1 MSDAGAAIVET
12 AVRNGITRFYTVPG
26 ESFLEVL
33 DAVELHPSARLLST
47 RHESGAAFMAEADAK
62 VRGIPAVAMGT
73 RAVGAANLAIGVHTA
88 LHDSTPMIVL
98 VGDVETGIRGR
109 DAFQEIDLCA
119 FFRPIAKWVDVLG
132 RADRAEELM
141 QRAIREATSGRP
153 GPAVLILPS
162 DILGQSAGDGHGAP
176 LPRAPRCDLAPA
188 DGAEIRDR
196 LERSAAPVIIA
207 GGGCRDDQ
215 DALVAFAES
224 WGAGVC
230 TAFRRQ
236 DVFPNTHPLYLG
248 HLSLAAP
255 EYLLSALRRSDLVI
269 VAGSRLSEVTTQR
282 GTVPLGNAVHIDID
296 PGVLAAGMVA
306 GMVALSDAG
315 LAVRALRRAGE
326 PRPARYAAH
335 AEAVHAEYMAWS
347 DAGGLDEQGLRSARE
362 VVACMTAELPGDV
375 VIANDAGNFAA
386 FLHRFWRYAT
396 PRSQVAPTSGAM
408 GYAVP
413 AAIGAKLAQP
423 GRPVVALVGDGGM
436 LMTGQELE
444 TAVRYG
450 IDITVIV
457 ISNGLYG
464 TIAMHQARRFGR
476 LAGVDVGPVDFAAYA
491 RSLGARGVTARSA
504 AELRG
509 VLRTLSRASGPTVIH
524 VPVDAEAIAPGA
536 QLADLLESG
545 KSHS

>member
-1 MSDAGAAIVET
+1 MGSEMSNAGAAIVDV

-33 DAVELHPSARLLST
+33 DAVERHPAARLFST

-62 VRGIPAVAMGT
+62 IRGVPAVAMGT

-88 LHDSTPMIVL
+88 LHDSTPMVVL
-98 VGDVETGIRGR
+98 VGDVETDIRGR
-109 DAFQEIDLCA
+109 DAFQEIDLCS

-162 DILGQSAGDGHGAP
+162 DILGHPAGDGHGAV
-176 LPRAPRCDLAPA
+176 LPRSPRSDLAPA
-188 DGAEIRDR
+188 DKEEIRAR
-196 LERSAAPVIIA
+196 LERSAAPVVIA

-248 HLSLAAP
+248 HLGLAAP
-255 EYLLSALRRSDLVI
+255 EYLLSTLRRSDLVI
-269 VAGSRLSEVTTQR
+269 VVGSRLSEVTTQR
-282 GTVPLGNAVHIDID
+282 CTVPLSNVVHIDID
-296 PGVLAAGMVA
+296 PGVLAADPIADMV
-306 GMVALSDAG
+306 VLSDAG
-315 LAVRALRRAGE
+315 LALRALRRDGE
-326 PRPARYAAH
+326 PRVARCAD
-335 AEAVHAEYMAWS
+335 VHAEYMAWS
-347 DAGGLDEQGLRSARE
+347 DPGTPDEPGLRSARE
-362 VVACMTAELPGDV
+362 VVACMAAELPRDV

-386 FLHRFWRYAT
+386 FLHRFWRYEL

-423 GRPVVALVGDGGM
+423 ERPVVAFVGDGGM

-450 IDITVIV
+450 IGITVIV
-457 ISNGLYG
+457 VDNGLYG

-476 LAGVDVGPVDFAAYA
+476 LAGVDIGSVDFAAYA
-491 RSLGARGVTARSA
+491 RSLGAAGVTARST

-509 VLRTLSRASGPTVIH
+509 VLRTSPRASGPTVIH
-524 VPVDAEAIAPGA
+524 VPVEAEQIAPGA
-536 QLADLLESG
+536 RLSDLLESG
-545 KSHS
+545 SN

>member
-1 MSDAGAAIVET
+1 MSNAGAAIVDV

-33 DAVELHPSARLLST
+33 DAVERHPSAQLFST

-62 VRGIPAVAMGT
+62 VRGVPAIAMGT

-88 LHDSTPMIVL
+88 FHDSTPMVVL
-98 VGDVETGIRGR
+98 VGDVETDIRGR
-109 DAFQEIDLCA
+109 DAFQEIDLRS
-119 FFRPIAKWVDVLG
+119 FFRPIAKCVDVLG
-132 RADRAEELM
+132 RADRAQEMM
-141 QRAIREATSGRP
+141 QRAIRKATSGRP

-162 DILGQSAGDGHGAP
+162 DVLACSLGDGQGVA
-176 LPRAPRCDLAPA
+176 LPPPPRCDLASA
-188 DGAEIRDR
+188 DREEIRGR
-196 LERSAAPVIIA
+196 LERSQAPVVIA
-207 GGGCRDDQ
+207 GGGCRDQ

-248 HLSLAAP
+248 HLGLGAP

-269 VAGSRLSEVTTQR
+269 VVGSRLSEVTTQR
-282 GTVPLGNAVHIDID
+282 YTVPLSNVVHIDID
-296 PGVLAAGMVA
+296 PGVLAADPVA
-306 GMVALSDAG
+306 DMVALGDAG
-315 LAVRALRRAGE
+315 LALRALQRDRG
-326 PRPARYAAH
+326 PRPARCAA
-335 AEAVHAEYMAWS
+335 EHAEYMAWS
-347 DAGGLDEQGLRSARE
+347 DAGNLDEPGLRSARD
-362 VVACMTAELPGDV
+362 VVACMAAELPRDV

-386 FLHRFWRYAT
+386 FLHRFWRYET
-396 PRSQVAPTSGAM
+396 PQSQVAPTSGAM

-423 GRPVVALVGDGGM
+423 GRPVVAVVGDGGM

-457 ISNGLYG
+457 VSNGLYG

-476 LAGVDVGPVDFAAYA
+476 LAGVDIGSVDFAAYA
-491 RSLGARGVTARSA
+491 RSLGAGGLTARSK

-509 VLRTLSRASGPTVIH
+509 VLQTSLRASGPTVIH
-524 VPVDAEAIAPGA
+524 VPVNAEEIAPDA
-536 QLADLLESG
+536 QLSDLLESRN
-545 KSHS
+545 

>member
-1 MSDAGAAIVET
+1 MSNAGAAIVDV

-33 DAVELHPSARLLST
+33 EAAECHPSARLFST

-62 VRGIPAVAMGT
+62 VRGVPAVAMGT

-98 VGDVETGIRGR
+98 VGDVETDIRGR
-109 DAFQEIDLCA
+109 DAFQEIDLCS
-119 FFRPIAKWVDVLG
+119 FFRPIAKWVATLD

-141 QRAIREATSGRP
+141 QRAIRAATSGRP

-162 DILGQSAGDGHGAP
+162 DLLGRPAGGGHGAA
-176 LPRAPRCDLAPA
+176 LPHPARGELTPA
-188 DGAEIRDR
+188 DRAEIRGR
-196 LERSAAPVIIA
+196 LERSEAPVVIA
-207 GGGCRDDQ
+207 GGGCRDDR
-215 DALVAFAES
+215 DALVSFAES

-248 HLSLAAP
+248 HLGLAAP
-255 EYLLSALRRSDLVI
+255 EYLLSAVRRSDLVI
-269 VAGSRLSEVTTQR
+269 VAGSRLTEVTTQR
-282 GTVPLGNAVHIDID
+282 YTVPQGNVVHIDID
-296 PGVLAAGMVA
+296 PGVLAADPVA
-306 GMVALSDAG
+306 DTVILSDAG
-315 LAVRALRRAGE
+315 LALRALRRDGG
-326 PRPARYAAH
+326 PRAARRADVH
-335 AEAVHAEYMAWS
+335 AEAVHAEYLAWS
-347 DAGGLDEQGLRSARE
+347 DAGNPDEPELRSARE
-362 VVACMTAELPGDV
+362 VVACMAAELPSDV
-375 VIANDAGNFAA
+375 VITNDAGNFAA
-386 FLHRFWRYAT
+386 FLHRFWRYETA
-396 PRSQVAPTSGAM
+396 RSQVAPTSGAM

-423 GRPVVALVGDGGM
+423 ERPVVAVVGDGGM

-457 ISNGLYG
+457 VSNGLYG
-464 TIAMHQARRFGR
+464 TIAMHQAKRFGR
-476 LAGVDVGPVDFAAYA
+476 LSGVDIGPVDFAAYG
-491 RSLGARGVTARSA
+491 RSLGAGGLTARST

-509 VLRTLSRASGPTVIH
+509 VLRTALRASGSTVIH
-524 VPVDAEAIAPGA
+524 VPVDPDGIAPGA
-536 QLADLLESG
+536 QLSDLLGAGGSE
-545 KSHS
+545 

>member
-1 MSDAGAAIVET
+1 MSNAGAAIVDI

-33 DAVELHPSARLLST
+33 DAVERHPTARLLST

-62 VRGIPAVAMGT
+62 LCGVPAVAMGT

-88 LHDSTPMIVL
+88 LHDSTPMVVL
-98 VGDVETGIRGR
+98 VGDVETDIRGR
-109 DAFQEIDLCA
+109 DAFQEIDLCS

-132 RADRAEELM
+132 RADRAEEQM
-141 QRAIREATSGRP
+141 QRAIREAMSGRP

-162 DILGQSAGDGHGAP
+162 DILGRPAGGGHGSA
-176 LPRAPRCDLAPA
+176 LPHSPRCDLAPA
-188 DGAEIRDR
+188 DREEIRGR
-196 LERSAAPVIIA
+196 LERSEAPVVIA
-207 GGGCRDDQ
+207 GGGCRDHQ
-215 DALVAFAES
+215 NALVAFAES

-248 HLSLAAP
+248 HLGLGAP
-255 EYLLSALRRSDLVI
+255 EYLLSALRRSDLV
-269 VAGSRLSEVTTQR
+269 VVVGSRLSEVTTQR
-282 GTVPLGNAVHIDID
+282 YTVPLSNVVHIDID
-296 PGVLAAGMVA
+296 PGVLSADPIAD
-306 GMVALSDAG
+306 MVALGDAG
-315 LAVRALRRAGE
+315 LALRAMQRDGE
-326 PRPARYAAH
+326 PRVARYAA
-335 AEAVHAEYMAWS
+335 EHAEYMAWS
-347 DAGGLDEQGLRSARE
+347 DAGNLDEPGLRSARD
-362 VVACMTAELPGDV
+362 VVACMAAELPRDV

-386 FLHRFWRYAT
+386 FLHRFWHYET

-423 GRPVVALVGDGGM
+423 GRPVVAVVGDGGM

-457 ISNGLYG
+457 VSNGLYG
-464 TIAMHQARRFGR
+464 TIAMHQAKRFGR
-476 LAGVDVGPVDFAAYA
+476 LSGVDIGSVDFAAYA
-491 RSLGARGVTARSA
+491 RSLGAGGLTARSK
-504 AELRG
+504 AELHG
-509 VLRTLSRASGPTVIH
+509 ALRTSLGASGPTVIH
-524 VPVDAEAIAPGA
+524 VPVNAEEIAPGV
-536 QLADLLESG
+536 QLSDLMGSM
-545 KSHS
+545 S

>member
-1 MSDAGAAIVET
+1 MSNAGAAIVDV

-33 DAVELHPSARLLST
+33 DAVERHPLARLLST

-62 VRGIPAVAMGT
+62 LSGVPAIAMGT

-88 LHDSTPMIVL
+88 FHDSTPMVVL
-98 VGDVETGIRGR
+98 VGDVETDIRGR
-109 DAFQEIDLCA
+109 DAFQEIDLCS
-119 FFRPIAKWVDVLG
+119 FFRPIAKWVEVLG
-132 RADRAEELM
+132 RADRAQEVM
-141 QRAIREATSGRP
+141 QRAIRKAMSGRP

-162 DILGQSAGDGHGAP
+162 DILGCPAGDGHGAA
-176 LPRAPRCDLAPA
+176 LPPSPRCELAPA
-188 DGAEIRDR
+188 DREEIRSR
-196 LERSAAPVIIA
+196 LERSQAPVVIA
-207 GGGCRDDQ
+207 GGGCRDQ
-215 DALVAFAES
+215 EALVAFAES

-236 DVFPNTHPLYLG
+236 DVLPNTHPLYLG
-248 HLSLAAP
+248 HLGLGAP

-269 VAGSRLSEVTTQR
+269 VVGSRLSEVTTQR
-282 GTVPLGNAVHIDID
+282 YTVPLSNVVHIDID
-296 PGVLAAGMVA
+296 PGVLATDSIAD
-306 GMVALSDAG
+306 MVALGDAD
-315 LAVRALRRAGE
+315 LALRALRRDGE
-326 PRPARYAAH
+326 PRVARC
-335 AEAVHAEYMAWS
+335 AVEHAEYMAWS
-347 DAGGLDEQGLRSARE
+347 DAGNLDEPELRSARD
-362 VVACMTAELPGDV
+362 VVACMAAELPRDV

-386 FLHRFWRYAT
+386 FLHRFWRYET

-423 GRPVVALVGDGGM
+423 GRPVVAVVGDGGM

-457 ISNGLYG
+457 VDNGLYG

-476 LAGVDVGPVDFAAYA
+476 LSGVDIGSVDFAAYA
-491 RSLGARGVTARSA
+491 RSLGAGGLTARSK
-504 AELRG
+504 AELRD
-509 VLRTLSRASGPTVIH
+509 VLQTSLRASGPTVIH
-524 VPVDAEAIAPGA
+524 VPVNAEEIAPDA
-536 QLADLLESG
+536 RLSDLLGSR
-545 KSHS
+545 S

>member
-1 MSDAGAAIVET
+1 MSNAGAVIVDV

-33 DAVELHPSARLLST
+33 DAVERHPSARLLST

-62 VRGIPAVAMGT
+62 VSGVPAIAMGT

-88 LHDSTPMIVL
+88 RHDSTPMVVL
-98 VGDVETGIRGR
+98 VGDVETDIRGR
-109 DAFQEIDLCA
+109 DAFQEIDLCS

-132 RADRAEELM
+132 RADRAQEMM

-162 DILGQSAGDGHGAP
+162 DLLGHPAGDGHGAR
-176 LPRAPRCDLAPA
+176 LPASPRCDLAAA
-188 DGAEIRDR
+188 DRQEIRGR
-196 LERSAAPVIIA
+196 LERSRAPVVIA
-207 GGGCRDDQ
+207 GGGCRDQ

-248 HLSLAAP
+248 HLGLGAP
-255 EYLLSALRRSDLVI
+255 EDLLSALRCSDLVI
-269 VAGSRLSEVTTQR
+269 AVGSRLSEVTTQR
-282 GTVPLGNAVHIDID
+282 GTVPLSNVVHIDID
-296 PGVLAAGMVA
+296 PGVLAADPIA
-306 GMVALSDAG
+306 DLVALADAG
-315 LAVRALRRAGE
+315 LALRGLQRDGE
-326 PRPARYAAH
+326 PRVTRHAAAH
-335 AEAVHAEYMAWS
+335 ADYLAWS
-347 DAGGLDEQGLRSARE
+347 DAGHLGPGLGSARD
-362 VVACMTAELPGDV
+362 VVACMTAELPRDV

-386 FLHRFWRYAT
+386 FLHRFWRYQT

-423 GRPVVALVGDGGM
+423 GRPVVAVVGDGGM

-444 TAVRYG
+444 TAVRYEIG
-450 IDITVIV
+450 ITVIV
-457 ISNGLYG
+457 VSNGLYG
-464 TIAMHQARRFGR
+464 TIAMHQAKRFGR
-476 LAGVDVGPVDFAAYA
+476 LCGVDIGSVDFAAYA
-491 RSLGARGVTARSA
+491 RSLGAGGLTARSKT
-504 AELRG
+504 ELRG
-509 VLRTLSRASGPTVIH
+509 LLRTALRAPGPTVIH
-524 VPVDAEAIAPGA
+524 APVDAEEITPGA
-536 QLADLLESG
+536 QLSDLLTSR
-545 KSHS
+545 S